1 MEDCSLLDLGAKGLK
16 FTWYRRQLGSVIAKR
31 LDRAMCDI
39 PWQLTFPEAFVEN
52 LCRVYSDHC
61 PILVRRNGRCSRW
74 TDRPFHF
81 QAAWA
86 THRDFEPLVSNVWRR
101 NSILGEWV
109 VCNQEGS
116 YSIQ

>member
-1 MEDCSLLDLGAKGLK
+1 
-16 FTWYRRQLGSVIAKR
+16 
-31 LDRAMCDI
+31 MCDI

-101 NSILGEWV
+101 NKRRKEVL
-109 VCNQEGS
+109 
-116 YSIQ
+116 